1 MRTDVLKPVYLDH
14 NATTPVRPEVLE
26 AMLPLFREEF
36 GNPSSAHAC
45 GAGPRARREE
55 ARARVAALLG
65 CCPVEVVFTSGGT
78 ESDNHAIKGAAFAL
92 RERGTHVVTS
102 RVEHHAVLH
111 ACRWLQQRLGF
122 SVTYLDV
129 DPDGRVDPEAVRGAI
144 TPATVL
150 VTIMAA
156 NNETGSV
163 NPVAE
168 IGRICRE
175 RGVLFHTDAVQAVGK
190 IPTPVA
196 DWGVDLLSIS
206 AHKLYGPKGAG
217 ALYIREGVAID
228 PLLHGG
234 GHEIGRRAG
243 TEHTSGIAGLGR
255 AAELARLEMAEEAAR
270 ITGLREELW
279 RRIQAQIP
287 EVRLNGH
294 PTERLPNTLNV
305 SFPRL
310 EAESALLLLDRQG
323 FAVSTGSACSS
334 EDQEASHVLT
344 AMGLTPIEARG
355 AIRFSLGRD
364 NTLADIE
371 RLMEHLPGIVGRLRE
386 MSPL

>member
-1 MRTDVLKPVYLDH
+1 VKPVYLDH
-14 NATTPVRPEVLE
+14 NATTPVRREVLE

-45 GAGPRARREE
+45 GGAPRVRREE

-92 RERGTHVVTS
+92 RERGAHIVTS

-122 SVTYLDV
+122 SVTYLGV
-129 DPDGRVDPEAVRGAI
+129 DPAGRVDPEAVREAI
-144 TPATVL
+144 TPSTVL

-156 NNETGSV
+156 NNESGSV
-163 NPVAE
+163 NPVAA
-168 IGRICRE
+168 IGRVCRE

-206 AHKLYGPKGAG
+206 AHKLYGPKGTG

-243 TEHTSGIAGLGR
+243 TEHTSGIVGLGK
-255 AAELARLEMAEEAAR
+255 AAELARLEMAGEAAQL
-270 ITGLREELW
+270 TALRDELW
-279 RRIQAQIP
+279 RRIEAQIP
-287 EVRLNGH
+287 DVRLNGH

-310 EAESALLLLDRQG
+310 EAESALMLLDREG

-344 AMGLTPIEARG
+344 AMGLSPIEARG

-364 NTLADIE
+364 NSPADID
-371 RLMEHLPGIVGRLRE
+371 RLMEHLPGIVGRLRA

>member
-1 MRTDVLKPVYLDH
+1 MKPVYLDH
-14 NATTPVRPEVLE
+14 NATTPVRPEVVE
-26 AMLPLFREEF
+26 AMLPMFREQF
-36 GNPSSAHAC
+36 GNPSSVHTC
-45 GAGPRARREE
+45 GGGPRQRREE
-55 ARARVAALLG
+55 ARAKVAALLG

-92 RERGTHVVTS
+92 RERGTHLVTS

-111 ACRWLQQRLGF
+111 TCRWLERRLGF
-122 SVTYLDV
+122 SATYVGV
-129 DPDGRVDPEAVRGAI
+129 DADGRVDPAAVGAAI
-144 TPATVL
+144 TPQTVL
-150 VTIMAA
+150 VSIMAA
-156 NNETGSV
+156 NNESGSV

-168 IGRICRE
+168 IGRVCRE

-190 IPTPVA
+190 VPFDVKA
-196 DWGVDLLSIS
+196 ANVDFLSLS
-206 AHKLYGPKGAG
+206 GHKIYGPKGIG
-217 ALYIREGVAID
+217 ALYIREGVTID
-228 PLLHGG
+228 PLIHGG

-243 TEHTSGIAGLGR
+243 TEHTSGIVGLGK
-255 AAELARLEMAEEAAR
+255 AAELARLELEAEAR
-270 ITGLREELW
+270 QLTALRDDLW
-279 RRIQAQIP
+279 ARIQAQIP

-310 EAESALLLLDRQG
+310 EAESALMLLDQQG

-344 AMGLTPIEARG
+344 AMGRTPLEARG

-364 NTLADIE
+364 NTPADIE
-371 RLMEHLPGIVGRLRE
+371 RLMAVLPGIIAKLRA

>member
-1 MRTDVLKPVYLDH
+1 MKPVYLDH
-14 NATTPVRPEVLE
+14 NATTPVRPEVIE
-26 AMLPLFREEF
+26 AMLPMFREDF

-45 GAGPRARREE
+45 GGGPRRLREE
-55 ARARVAALLG
+55 ARAKVAALLG

-92 RERGTHVVTS
+92 RERGTHIVAS

-111 ACRWLQQRLGF
+111 SCRWLERRLGF
-122 SVTYLDV
+122 TVTHVGV
-129 DPDGRVDPEAVRGAI
+129 DADGRVDPGAVAAAI

-150 VTIMAA
+150 VSIMAA
-156 NNETGSV
+156 NNESGTV

-168 IGRICRE
+168 IGRVCRE

-190 IPTPVA
+190 IPIDVKALGA
-196 DWGVDLLSIS
+196 DFLSLS
-206 AHKLYGPKGAG
+206 GHKIYGPKGVG
-217 ALYIREGVAID
+217 ALYIREGVTID
-228 PLLHGG
+228 PLIHGG

-243 TEHTSGIAGLGR
+243 TEHTSGIVGLGR
-255 AAELARLEMAEEAAR
+255 AAELARLELGAEARQLAALRDDLWAR
-270 ITGLREELW
+270 IRE
-279 RRIQAQIP
+279 QIP
-287 EVRLNGH
+287 DVRLNGH

-310 EAESALLLLDRQG
+310 EAESALMLLDREG
-323 FAVSTGSACSS
+323 IAVSTGSACSS

-344 AMGLTPIEARG
+344 AMGRTPLEARG

-364 NTLADIE
+364 NTPADID
-371 RLMEHLPGIVGRLRE
+371 RLMAHLPGIIGKLRA

>member
-1 MRTDVLKPVYLDH
+1 
-14 NATTPVRPEVLE
+14 
-26 AMLPLFREEF
+26 MLPMFREEF
-36 GNPSSAHAC
+36 GNPSSVHAC
-45 GAGPRARREE
+45 GGGPRTRREE

-78 ESDNHAIKGAAFAL
+78 ESDNHAIKGTAFAL
-92 RERGTHVVTS
+92 RDKGRHIVTS

-111 ACRWLQQRLGF
+111 TCRWLEQRLGF
-122 SVTYLDV
+122 SVTYLGV
-129 DPDGRVDPEAVRGAI
+129 DADGRVDPDAVRAAI

-150 VTIMAA
+150 VSIMAA
-156 NNETGSV
+156 NNESGSI
-163 NPVAE
+163 NPVAA
-168 IGRICRE
+168 IGRVCRE

-190 IPTPVA
+190 IRTPVA
-196 DWGVDLLSIS
+196 DWGVDLLSLS
-206 AHKLYGPKGAG
+206 AHKIYGPKGVG
-217 ALYIREGVAID
+217 VLYIREGVTID
-228 PLLHGG
+228 PLMHGG

-243 TEHTSGIAGLGR
+243 TEHTSGIVGLGK
-255 AAELARLEMAEEAAR
+255 AAELARLELDDEAAQLTALRDDLWAR
-270 ITGLREELW
+270 IR
-279 RRIQAQIP
+279 AQIP
-287 EVRLNGH
+287 DVRLNGH

-310 EAESALLLLDRQG
+310 EAESALMLLDHEG

-344 AMGLTPIEARG
+344 AMGRTALEGRG

-364 NTLADIE
+364 NTTADID
-371 RLMEHLPGIVGRLRE
+371 RLMAHLPGIIGRLRE